1 MADRT
6 TLGPDGMGQYAASLG
21 SPSRSRRSPVTDQTA
36 PHEITGSP
44 ATGAADVQPAV
55 ANLETIVSLSKRRG
69 FVYPSSEIYGG
80 INAVWDYGPLGVELK
95 NNVKRAWWR
104 AMVQERTD
112 IVGLDAGILMHP
124 QVWVTSGH
132 VGSFSDPLVEC
143 GTCHR
148 RYRLDELP
156 GAEGLTATDLI
167 DPTVIERFKL
177 SCPNDGGPLS
187 PPRRFNLMFQTYMG
201 PVQDEASIV
210 YFRPETA
217 QGSYVNFKN
226 VQQSARKKL
235 PFGIAQIGK
244 SFRNEISPGNF
255 VFRMREF
262 EQMEMQYFVRP
273 DEAAAIF
280 ESWLRRR
287 FDWYVR
293 YGVTPE
299 RLRYREHAP
308 DELAH
313 YAKKAVDVEYRFPFG
328 WKELEGIHN
337 RGDFDLSRHAQASGE
352 NLEYFDP
359 ATEEHF
365 IPYIV
370 ETAGGPDRSAFTFLI
385 DAYREEEVRGEKR
398 VVLGLHPELA
408 PYKVAV
414 LPLLKKRPEIVE
426 LCQRIRSDLATDLM
440 AVYDDTAAIGKL
452 YRRQDEIGTP
462 WCVTVDV
469 DSLEDG
475 QVTIRDR
482 DAMTQERVPVEGV
495 KRLILDRLAAAR
507 AG

>member
-1 MADRT
+1 VT
-6 TLGPDGMGQYAASLG
+6 TPESDPNAVA
-21 SPSRSRRSPVTDQTA
+21 
-36 PHEITGSP
+36 
-44 ATGAADVQPAV
+44 PAV
-55 ANLETIVSLSKRRG
+55 ANLDTIVSLSKRRG
-69 FVYPSSEIYGG
+69 FIFPSSEIYGG

-104 AMVQERTD
+104 AMVQDRDE

-143 GTCHR
+143 AECHR

-156 GAEGLTATDLI
+156 GAEELTQTELRDETITERLGL
-167 DPTVIERFKL
+167 V
-177 SCPNDGGPLS
+177 CPNDGGKLS
-187 PPRRFNLMFQTYMG
+187 PPRRFNLMFTSHMG
-201 PVQDEASIV
+201 PVEDEGSIV

-226 VQQSARKKL
+226 VQQSSRKKI

-273 DEAAAIF
+273 EEGAAQAF
-280 ESWLRRR
+280 EEWLPRRR
-287 FDWYVR
+287 AWYEA
-293 YGVTPE
+293 YGVEPS
-299 RLRYREHAP
+299 RLRFREHAK

-313 YAKKAVDVEYRFPFG
+313 YAKKAIDVEYRFPFG

-337 RGDFDLSRHAQASGE
+337 RGDFDLGNHAQASGE
-352 NLEYFDP
+352 NLEYFDQ
-359 ATEEHF
+359 ATGEHF
-365 IPYIV
+365 IPWIV
-370 ETAGGPDRSAFTFLI
+370 ETAAGADRAAFTFLI

-414 LPLLKKRPEIVE
+414 LPLLKKRPEIVKICHR
-426 LCQRIRSDLATDLM
+426 LLADLKRDLM

-469 DSLEDG
+469 ESLEDG
-475 QVTIRDR
+475 AVTIRDR
-482 DAMTQERVPVEGV
+482 DSMTQERVPVEGV
-495 KRLILDRLAAAR
+495 KSLVLDRMAATR
-507 AG
+507 P

>member
-1 MADRT
+1 
-6 TLGPDGMGQYAASLG
+6 
-21 SPSRSRRSPVTDQTA
+21 VT
-36 PHEITGSP
+36 
-44 ATGAADVQPAV
+44 ATRPEDVAPAV
-55 ANLETIVSLSKRRG
+55 ASLDTIVSLAKRRG
-69 FVYPSSEIYGG
+69 FVFPSSEIYGG

-104 AMVQERTD
+104 AMVQERDD

-132 VGSFSDPLVEC
+132 VASFSDPLVEC
-143 GTCHR
+143 ATDHR
-148 RYRLDELP
+148 RFRLDELP
-156 GAEGLTATDLI
+156 GAEGLSATDLR
-167 DPTVIERFKL
+167 DPTIVDRL
-177 SCPNDGGPLS
+177 GLRCPVDGGPLS
-187 PPRRFNLMFQTYMG
+187 APRRFNLMFRTFMG
-201 PVQDEASIV
+201 PVEEDAAIV
-210 YFRPETA
+210 YLRPETA
-217 QGSYVNFKN
+217 QGSYVNFRN
-226 VQQSARKKL
+226 VQTASRKKV
-235 PFGIAQIGK
+235 PFGIAQVGK

-273 DEAAAIF
+273 EEAAATF
-280 ESWLRRR
+280 EAWLPKRW
-287 FDWYVR
+287 DWYVR
-293 YGVTPE
+293 YGVTAS
-299 RLRYREHAP
+299 RLRFREHAP

-313 YAKKAVDVEYRFPFG
+313 YARKAVDIEYRFPFG

-337 RGDFDLSRHAQASGE
+337 RGDFDLSSHQKASGQS
-352 NLEYFDP
+352 LEYFDP

-365 IPYIV
+365 IPFIV
-370 ETAGGPDRSAFTFLI
+370 ETAGGPDRAAFTFLI
-385 DAYREEEVRGEKR
+385 DSYREEEVRGETR
-398 VVLGLHPELA
+398 VVLALHPQLA

-426 LCQRIRSDLATDLM
+426 LCRRILADLKTDIM

-475 QVTIRDR
+475 AVTVRDR
-482 DAMTQERVPVEGV
+482 DSMTQERIPVEGV
-495 KRLILDRLAAAR
+495 KRAILDRLGSTAA
-507 AG
+507 

>member
-1 MADRT
+1 MTDT
-6 TLGPDGMGQYAASLG
+6 
-21 SPSRSRRSPVTDQTA
+21 PVTDRD
-36 PHEITGSP
+36 
-44 ATGAADVQPAV
+44 DVAPAV
-55 ANLETIVSLSKRRG
+55 ADLDTIVSLSKRRG
-69 FVYPSSEIYGG
+69 FIFPSSEIYGG

-104 AMVQERTD
+104 AMVQERHD

-143 GTCHR
+143 ATCHR
-148 RYRLDELP
+148 RFRLDELP
-156 GAEGLTATDLI
+156 GAEGLSATDLR
-167 DPTVIERFKL
+167 DETVVERL
-177 SCPNDGGPLS
+177 GLVCPVDGGPLS
-187 PPRRFNLMFQTYMG
+187 APRRFNLMFTSHMG
-201 PVQDEASIV
+201 PVEDEGSIV

-226 VQQSARKKL
+226 VQQSSRKKI

-262 EQMEMQYFVRP
+262 EQMEMQYFVQP
-273 DEAAAIF
+273 GDAAAAAF
-280 ESWLRRR
+280 DEWLPRRR
-287 FDWYVR
+287 AWYEQ
-293 YGVTPE
+293 YGVTPG
-299 RLRYREHAP
+299 RLRFREHAA

-313 YAKKAVDVEYRFPFG
+313 YAKQAIDVEYRFPFG

-337 RGDFDLSRHAQASGE
+337 RGDFDLGSHARATGE

-359 ATEEHF
+359 STEEHF
-365 IPYIV
+365 IPWVV
-370 ETAGGPDRSAFTFLI
+370 EAAAGADRAAFTFLI

-398 VVLGLHPELA
+398 VVLGLHPSLA
-408 PYKVAV
+408 PYTVAV

-426 LCQRIRSDLATDLM
+426 LAHRLRDDLARQVM

-469 DSLEDG
+469 ESLEDG
-475 QVTIRDR
+475 AVTVRER
-482 DAMTQERVPVEGV
+482 DAMTQKRIPVEGV
-495 KRLILDRLAAAR
+495 TRAILDRLDAAR
-507 AG
+507 P

>member
-1 MADRT
+1 M
-6 TLGPDGMGQYAASLG
+6 TLPTNEEPRDGARAAPNS
-21 SPSRSRRSPVTDQTA
+21 
-36 PHEITGSP
+36 EIDPG
-44 ATGAADVQPAV
+44 PAV
-55 ANLETIVSLSKRRG
+55 AELDTIVSLSKRRG
-69 FVYPSSEIYGG
+69 FVFPSSEIYGG

-104 AMVQERTD
+104 AMVQERND

-132 VGSFSDPLVEC
+132 VGSFSDPMVEC
-143 GTCHR
+143 QTDHR
-148 RYRLDELP
+148 RFRLDELR
-156 GAEGLTATDLI
+156 GAENLTATDLA
-167 DPTVIERFKL
+167 DPTIVDRL
-177 SCPNDGGPLS
+177 NLRCPVDGGPLS
-187 PPRRFNLMFQTYMG
+187 APRKFNLMFKTFMG
-201 PVQDEASIV
+201 PVEDDAASV
-210 YFRPETA
+210 YLRPETA

-226 VQQSARKKL
+226 VQQASRKKL
-235 PFGIAQIGK
+235 PFGIAQVGK

-280 ESWLRRR
+280 EQWLPRRW
-287 FDWYVR
+287 DWYTG
-293 YGVTPE
+293 YGVNPA
-299 RLRYREHAP
+299 RLHFREHAP

-337 RGDFDLSRHAQASGE
+337 RGDFDLSRHQEASGE

-359 ATEEHF
+359 ATEQHF

-370 ETAGGPDRSAFTFLI
+370 ETAGGPDRAAFTFLI

-398 VVLGLHPELA
+398 VVLGLHPDLA

-426 LCQRIRSDLATDLM
+426 VAHKLRDDIARDLM

-462 WCVTVDV
+462 WCVTIDV
-469 DSLEDG
+469 ESLEDG
-475 QVTIRDR
+475 AATIRDR
-482 DAMTQERVPVEGV
+482 DTMTQERIPIEGI
-495 KRLILDRLAAAR
+495 KRAILDRMAAAR
-507 AG
+507 G